1 MSIKASYDANHREL
15 SFEVGR
21 FGWLKLYPYR
31 QRTLVEKAGCK
42 LSSKFCGPF
51 KILQRVGQ
59 VAYALELAPDSRIHD
74 VFHISQL
81 KVFCGEPPVSLSLCQ
96 VYRQWWMGKY
106 FLNRRPSCDQ
116 DLIEAF
122 WSS

>member
-1 MSIKASYDANHREL
+1 MSIKASYDANHQL

-31 QRTLVEKAGCK
+31 QRTLAEKAGGT
-42 LSSKFCGPF
+42 LSSKFYGPF

-59 VAYALELAPDSRIHD
+59 VAYALELPPDCRIHD

-81 KVFCGEPPVSLSLCQ
+81 KVFCGEPPVSVPSLPSILD
-96 VYRQWWMGKY
+96 GKIL
-106 FLNRRPSCDQ
+106 LNRRPSCDQ